1 VTRSDGLSS
10 SSELASAMTGTPE
23 GYQSDELLRADR
35 LNKRFPGVQALQAVS
50 ISLHRGTVHA
60 LVGQNGA
67 GKSTLVKCISGVY
80 VPESGHI
87 YLEGREVRLLSPRT
101 AFSLGITTVH
111 QRPQLLP
118 SLSVAEN
125 IMLGQ
130 LPVRKGRV
138 FIDRRQINEDSRAL
152 LARLAVSIDPE
163 EPVSRLGAAERQQ
176 VAIAKAIYRNA
187 KLLILD
193 EPTVCLDAGRIE
205 QLFRLIEELR
215 RYGMAI
221 LYVSHH
227 LEEIFRIAD
236 QVTVL
241 RDGRLVATAS
251 TAELTPGHVI
261 TLMAG
266 DRGAVQSRNGKRS
279 SSSSTQ
285 PAIELHNVSTKAL
298 HGIDLMVRTGEV
310 VGVTGLIGAGGHSLA
325 QVLFGL
331 EQPQSG
337 EVLLGGRP
345 FRPRGP
351 KQAIARGVFV
361 VPEDTARSTLVPL
374 LSLAANVT
382 LADLAAV
389 SHRGFL
395 SLARERELARHFV
408 SELAIAS
415 PSVTSPV
422 RTLSG
427 GNQQK
432 VSLAKALNA
441 KANVLIL
448 EEPTQGVDVRAK
460 SEIHNIIR
468 DLAGQDKAV
477 IVISTD
483 IRDLLEFVDRL
494 VALRNG
500 KIVADFSA
508 GETSYTQVL
517 DVTIGA
523 QGVTVR

>member
-1 VTRSDGLSS
+1 
-10 SSELASAMTGTPE
+10 M
-23 GYQSDELLRADR
+23 
-35 LNKRFPGVQALQAVS
+35 
-50 ISLHRGTVHA
+50 
-60 LVGQNGA
+60 
-67 GKSTLVKCISGVY
+67 
-80 VPESGHI
+80 
-87 YLEGREVRLLSPRT
+87 
-101 AFSLGITTVH
+101 
-111 QRPQLLP
+111 
-118 SLSVAEN
+118 
-125 IMLGQ
+125 
-130 LPVRKGRV
+130 
-138 FIDRRQINEDSRAL
+138 
-152 LARLAVSIDPE
+152 
-163 EPVSRLGAAERQQ
+163 
-176 VAIAKAIYRNA
+176 
-187 KLLILD
+187 
-193 EPTVCLDAGRIE
+193 
-205 QLFRLIEELR
+205 
-215 RYGMAI
+215 
-221 LYVSHH
+221 
-227 LEEIFRIAD
+227 
-236 QVTVL
+236 
-241 RDGRLVATAS
+241 
-251 TAELTPGHVI
+251 
-261 TLMAG
+261 
-266 DRGAVQSRNGKRS
+266 
-279 SSSSTQ
+279 
-285 PAIELHNVSTKAL
+285 
-298 HGIDLMVRTGEV
+298 
-310 VGVTGLIGAGGHSLA
+310 
-325 QVLFGL
+325 
-331 EQPQSG
+331 
-337 EVLLGGRP
+337 
-345 FRPRGP
+345 
-351 KQAIARGVFV
+351 

-408 SELAIAS
+408 RRLAIAS